1 MAGAQ
6 ALVALAG
13 AGAAAPAVRT
23 YNITGY
29 VPLGKASTPL
39 DFPATDL
46 AADAA
51 GGKIRVY
58 GKLQLRKGMKA
69 VNQVWQVGAS
79 STGGAPD
86 KHAFQADNLGAKSK
100 LVLAGK
106 APAAAEAPSPA
117 LAPEAGGPSAG
128 GDSGAGASS
137 STAPSKS
144 PNAAVPAAGVSAPA
158 LLALALVGFL
168 AALRGPREKGA
179 LARQLGL
186 GKGAGRGS
194 PRAPGGHVKTKGTI
208 YLSNIRMV
216 FVASK
221 PVGNFFAFDMP
232 LLFVHGEKF
241 NQPIFHC
248 NNISGFV
255 EPVVPDNQNRALY
268 STHTFKILFKEG
280 GCGTFVPLFL
290 NLTASVRRYNEFEA
304 QSAANMAPRVD
315 PLQAAQTPV
324 DDMMHHAYV
333 DPNDPTKIYLQ
344 QPAPESQ
351 LRRRNYH
358 RPADAN

>member
-1 MAGAQ
+1 
-6 ALVALAG
+6 
-13 AGAAAPAVRT
+13 
-23 YNITGY
+23 
-29 VPLGKASTPL
+29 
-39 DFPATDL
+39 
-46 AADAA
+46 
-51 GGKIRVY
+51 
-58 GKLQLRKGMKA
+58 
-69 VNQVWQVGAS
+69 
-79 STGGAPD
+79 
-86 KHAFQADNLGAKSK
+86 
-100 LVLAGK
+100 
-106 APAAAEAPSPA
+106 
-117 LAPEAGGPSAG
+117 
-128 GDSGAGASS
+128 
-137 STAPSKS
+137 
-144 PNAAVPAAGVSAPA
+144 
-158 LLALALVGFL
+158 
-168 AALRGPREKGA
+168 
-179 LARQLGL
+179 
-186 GKGAGRGS
+186 
-194 PRAPGGHVKTKGTI
+194 
-208 YLSNIRMV
+208 MV

-290 NLTASVRRYNEFEA
+290 NLTVSVRRYNEFEA

-315 PLQAAQTPV
+315 PLQAAQTPI
-324 DDMMHHAYV
+324 DDMMRHAYV

-358 RPADAN
+358 GPADAN